1 MIKADRQERLLR
13 SENILRPGSIQ
24 TLVVSMLIKWPGASL
39 RNVRRAQV
47 FTSTMTVPQDRNVWG
62 IRLVYVVH
70 APIGG
75 GSKMRKG

>member
-13 SENILRPGSIQ
+13 PENILRLRSIQ

-62 IRLVYVVH
+62 DPPGLRGSCPDRRRLKN
-70 APIGG
+70 A
-75 GSKMRKG
+75 